1 MYSNNSNSDDIKR
14 IIEKYER
21 KLGSQIAVD
30 NSQYASSDEISR
42 EYSKFKDDMIPQ
54 ISRYERMCKSVGN
67 AIKINVKQSDAIRI
81 QRELDIA
88 HLDATPS
95 QAFGLAFVSFI
106 IVFFLGILAT
116 AAIYVF
122 SGRIS
127 LSFILLVFLASI
139 FVFYYSYSTPKR
151 LANKWRLKASSQ
163 MVPCILYVVAYMKH
177 TSNLERAIQFVSQT
191 LPAPLSL
198 DFKKVFWDVET
209 GRFPTVKESLDYYLE
224 GWRDYSIEF
233 VESFHLIESSL
244 YEPNEAERVR
254 ILERALQVILDGV
267 YEKMLKFSHE
277 VRSPLTNLYMLGIVL
292 PTLGLALLPL
302 ASALLGGLIRWY
314 HIVVLFNII
323 IPLLVFYL
331 SSEIML
337 KRPGGYGETETLEKN
352 PFYSKYKSKK
362 PYFVALLMVLPLLLI
377 GIAPLIL
384 PFVTGSDPGLQ
395 DIGAG
400 IFGQAKFFDF
410 KISPDGSTTG
420 PFGLGALVMS
430 LALPLGIAL
439 FFSIAYKMRTKE
451 LIKARESS
459 KALEEEFSSSLFQLG
474 NRIGDGIPAEI
485 AFGKVAESSRGQV
498 TEEFFKIV
506 NSNIQQA
513 GMSLD
518 DAIFSPSRGAII
530 YYPSNLIA
538 TSMRILIES
547 VKKGLQVAAR
557 SLMSISEY
565 IKNIHKINE
574 RLRDLLAEVV
584 SDMKSNM
591 TFLAPLLAGI
601 VLGLASMITA
611 ILSRLELLFQIGGD
625 QSIEG
630 FGNLSS
636 ILSIFELSSM
646 IPPYFLQ
653 ISIGIYIIEIAF
665 VLTKTL
671 VTVDSGEDVLKTT
684 NDLSKNLKRGM
695 ILYLITSLI
704 SILAL
709 ALLASVAL
717 RGITA

>member
-1 MYSNNSNSDDIKR
+1 MAFGDPEIRK

-21 KLGSQIAVD
+21 KLGSQVNLD
-30 NSQYASSDEISR
+30 NSQYGSSEEISR
-42 EYSKFKDDMIPQ
+42 EYSRFKDDMIPQ
-54 ISRYERMCKSVGN
+54 ISRYERMCKSLGN
-67 AIKINVKQSDAIRI
+67 ILKVRVKQNDALRI
-81 QRELDIA
+81 QRYLDIA
-88 HLDATPS
+88 HLDVTPS

-116 AAIYVF
+116 AVIYVF
-122 SGRIS
+122 TGNIS
-127 LSFILLVFLASI
+127 LSFILLLFLASI
-139 FVFYYSYSTPKR
+139 FVFYYSYSTPSR

-163 MVPCILYVVAYMKH
+163 MVPCILYIVAYMKH
-177 TSNLERAIQFVSQT
+177 TSNLERAIQFVSQN

-224 GWRDYSIEF
+224 TWRDYSMEF

-244 YEPNEAERVR
+244 YEPNDAERIR
-254 ILERALQVILDGV
+254 ILERSLQVILDGV

-302 ASALLGGLIRWY
+302 ASALLGGLVKWY
-314 HIVVLFNII
+314 HVVVLFNII
-323 IPLLVFYL
+323 IPLAVFYL
-331 SSEIML
+331 SSQIML

-352 PFYSKYKSKK
+352 PFYSRYKSKK
-362 PYFVALLMVLPLLLI
+362 PYFIAFLAVLPLLLI
-377 GIAPLIL
+377 GIAPLVL
-384 PFVTGSDPGLQ
+384 PFVTGVDPGLQ
-395 DIGAG
+395 EIGLG
-400 IFGQAKFFDF
+400 IFGQSKFFDF
-410 KISPDGSTTG
+410 KTSPDGSTTG
-420 PFGLGALVMS
+420 PFGFGALMMS
-430 LALPLGIAL
+430 LMLPLGVAM
-439 FFSIAYKMRTKE
+439 FFSIAYKIRTKE
-451 LIKARESS
+451 LIKAREAS
-459 KALEEEFSSSLFQLG
+459 KGLEEEFASSLFQLG

-498 TEEFFKIV
+498 TEDFFKIV
-506 NSNIQQA
+506 NSNVQQA

-518 DAIFSPSRGAII
+518 EAIFSPSRGAII

-591 TFLAPLLAGI
+591 VFLAPLLAGI

-611 ILSRLELLFQIGGD
+611 ILSRLDLLFQVGGD
-625 QSIEG
+625 QTIEG
-630 FGNLSS
+630 FGSLSS
-636 ILSIFELSSM
+636 ILSIFVLNSM
-646 IPPYFLQ
+646 IPPYLLQ

-665 VLTKTL
+665 ILTKTL

-695 ILYLITSLI
+695 ILYIITSLI
-704 SILAL
+704 SIISL

-717 RGITA
+717 SG